1 MSLFD
6 LAGKTALVTGAS
18 SGLGA
23 HFARVLGEAG
33 ARVAL
38 LARHRARLEA
48 EVETLRADGI
58 TAAGYVADVTERAGL
73 SAAIDAAEADLGG
86 LDILV
91 NNAGVARTERF
102 LEMSEEAW
110 QTVLDVNLSGV
121 WRTAQL
127 VAKRMKARGA
137 GGSIIQ
143 IASILGTLA
152 QPTQANYAASK
163 AGVLQLTRVMARELG
178 RDGIRVNAL
187 APGYFET
194 EINAEFFASEA
205 GQKLLGRLFPRRLG
219 ELRELDGPLLL
230 LASSAGRFITGERI
244 TVDGGAQLMGV

>member
-1 MSLFD
+1 MIQVD
-6 LAGKTALVTGAS
+6 LEGKVALVTGAS

-23 HFARVLGEAG
+23 HFSRVLGEAG

-38 LARHRARLEA
+38 IARHRERLDKVVTA
-48 EVETLRADGI
+48 LRGGGI
-58 TAAGYVADVTERAGL
+58 VAAGYVADVKDRAGL
-73 SAAIDAAEADLGG
+73 DAALSAAEDELGG
-86 LDILV
+86 IDILV
-91 NNAGVARTERF
+91 NNAGIARTERF

-110 QTVLDVNLSGV
+110 QDVLDVNLTGV

-127 VAKRMKARGA
+127 VARRMKARGR

-143 IASILGTLA
+143 IASVLGTVA

-163 AGVLQLTRVMARELG
+163 AGVLHLTRVMARELG
-178 RDGIRVNAL
+178 KEGIRVNAL

-205 GQKLLGRLFPRRLG
+205 GKKLIGRLFPRRLG
-219 ELRELDGPLLL
+219 ELSELDGPLLL
-230 LASSAGRFITGERI
+230 LASSAGSFITGETI
-244 TVDGGAQLMGV
+244 TVDGGAKLAGV